1 MCYFPHRNG
10 VYSYNIYSRIQSG
23 NHIAFTTI
31 YVFEHIEASQTKRRD
46 SIYVVIKVW
55 WTLPFWGHQFTNFMV
70 QTWKYSRMNS
80 AVEKNWNQ
88 QVIRW
93 QLQKFYMFF
102 WNRQVIGWLKTDGY
116 KSFLC
121 FFSKSTSYW
130 VAITKVS
137 YVFPPNRQV
146 IGWQLQKFAMFF
158 EIVRK
163 MGG

>member
-80 AVEKNWNQ
+80 AVEKIWNQ

-93 QLQKFYMFF
+93 QLQKFYMH
-102 WNRQVIGWLKTDGY
+102 Y
-116 KSFLC
+116 
-121 FFSKSTSYW
+121 Y
-130 VAITKVS
+130 KVS
-137 YVFPPNRQV
+137 YVFPQ
-146 IGWQLQKFAMFF
+146 IDELLGGQLQSLLCFLKSLRNRWPKTRYYKSLLYFF
-158 EIVRK
+158 
-163 MGG
+163 